1 MGFYF
6 LFIFYFLGWKDM
18 NVGDGEDG
26 MYIILGKWLGKGKE
40 IVQVLS

>member
-1 MGFYF
+1 M
-6 LFIFYFLGWKDM
+6 GWKDM

-26 MYIILGKWLGKGKE
+26 MYIIFWEVVKEGGE